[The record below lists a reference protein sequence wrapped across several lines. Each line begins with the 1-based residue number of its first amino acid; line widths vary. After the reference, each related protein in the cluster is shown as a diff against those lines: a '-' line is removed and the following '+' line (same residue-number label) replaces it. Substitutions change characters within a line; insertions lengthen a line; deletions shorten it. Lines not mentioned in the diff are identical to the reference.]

1 VPISHAAIAGA
12 LLAVHPS
19 GPPWNWKEKFAVNW
33 QVWVGALP
41 ERIVVDETLVKVGG
55 RKCWI
60 FAAIDPATRRVLYL
74 RAFRER
80 GLWQTCQF
88 FQELRRLYGRWA
100 AEAIVDGGPW
110 YQGALW
116 RLGRT
121 KRVRMVDGIRN
132 YVERFFR
139 ELKQGLKPFDVSLP
153 QRRLGLTSLS
163 APLAGAVCLALQ
175 PVPHGKEV
183 ICLILTASLDIKPSS
198 GITPLGLQYPI
209 SSHFLNTN

>member
-1 VPISHAAIAGA
+1 LELEGEVRRQLDDLG
-12 LLAVHPS
+12 
-19 GPPWNWKEKFAVNW
+19 GE
-33 QVWVGALP
+33 LP
-41 ERIVVDETLVKVGG
+41 ARIVVDETRVKVGG
-55 RKCWI
+55 HKCRI
-60 FAAIDPATRRVLYL
+60 FVAIDPATRRVLYL

-132 YVERFFR
+132 YVERFFL